1 MFSGNT
7 LAMSVSSRLIECF
20 LWLSGSAKDPTEKQ
34 FYRKMRKN
42 AIRTK
47 REEKKGPPV
56 CGIMAQKSVYCGM
69 PYYTLIPQEVETTK
83 SILYLHGSAYMN
95 GYRPAQLRFAV
106 ELAKQTHA
114 KVYFPLYP
122 KLPFSTFL
130 SCFALLNNFFVF
142 LRKKGEV
149 FPMGDSSGG
158 TLALALA
165 LTRSEVKEVIALSP
179 WVSLSVGEE
188 GRRVRSDFMISLG
201 CLDRVA
207 SLWAEKISWQDPR
220 LSPIQGTFSG
230 KSLFI
235 TSGECERFRPDLL
248 RFCKVQEERGATVT
262 YIEGAKQQH
271 CYPLLPTP
279 EGREARQA
287 ITKRLQHALYG
298 DRG

>member
-1 MFSGNT
+1 
-7 LAMSVSSRLIECF
+7 MSVSSRLIECF
-20 LWLSGSAKDPTEKQ
+20 LLLSGTAKDPSSKQ
-34 FYRKMRKN
+34 FYKKLRKN
-42 AIRTK
+42 AIRSK
-47 REEKKGPPV
+47 REEKKGLPV
-56 CGIMAQKSVYCGM
+56 CGVKTQRSVYCGM

-95 GYRPAQLRFAV
+95 GYRPAQLRFAA

-122 KLPFSTFL
+122 KLPYSTFL

-149 FPMGDSSGG
+149 LPMGDSSGG

-179 WVSLSVGEE
+179 WVSLAVGEE
-188 GRRVRSDFMISLG
+188 GRRVRSDLMVSLG
-201 CLDRVA
+201 CLDKVA
-207 SLWAEKISWQDPR
+207 PLWAKGLSWEDPR
-220 LSPIQGTFSG
+220 LSPIQGAFSG

-235 TSGECERFRPDLL
+235 TCGEFERFRPDLL

-262 YIEGAKQQH
+262 YLEGAGQQH

-279 EGREARQA
+279 EGREARQV
-287 ITKRLQHALYG
+287 ITKRLQLALYG
-298 DRG
+298 DRE